1 MYNYNPKHN
10 INSTNNTGSNSFLQN
25 PKLKNVD
32 PLKLKIIMEIQRKS
46 QNRSMNELL
55 PEIMKIQQELNR
67 RNMAFTKE
75 ETAILLEAIEEN
87 LSPEEKKNF
96 AMIKQFF

>member
-1 MYNYNPKHN
+1 MYNYNPRRN
-10 INSTNNTGSNSFLQN
+10 INQTSNAGSNNFLQN

-32 PLKLKIIMEIQRKS
+32 PLKLKIIIEIQRKS

-55 PEIMKIQQELNR
+55 PEIMKIHQELNR

>member
-1 MYNYNPKHN
+1 MYNYNPRRN
-10 INSTNNTGSNSFLQN
+10 INQVNNTGSNNFLQN

-55 PEIMKIQQELNR
+55 PEIMKIHQELNR

>member
-1 MYNYNPKHN
+1 MYNYNPRRN
-10 INSTNNTGSNSFLQN
+10 INQTSNAGPNNFLQN

-55 PEIMKIQQELNR
+55 PEIMKIHQELNR